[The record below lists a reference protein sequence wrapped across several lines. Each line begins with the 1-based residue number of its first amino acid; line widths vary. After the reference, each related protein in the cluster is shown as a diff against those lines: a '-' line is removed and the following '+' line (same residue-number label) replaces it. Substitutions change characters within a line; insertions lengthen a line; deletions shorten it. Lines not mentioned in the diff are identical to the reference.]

1 MKEIKLWKIAV
12 DEKGKPLVEEFNNV
26 NQTETENYLEE
37 IIVRSPNILL
47 NDLKLVGRQ
56 TETPGGALDLLGV
69 DSDGNLVVFEL
80 KRGTLTREAVAQII
94 DYASYLSELAHD
106 ELSKHIS
113 DRSGKLGIDK
123 IDDFRSWYQ
132 EQFSRDLPMIHKI
145 KMFLVGLGVDDR
157 ARRMLSYLSKS
168 DIDISLTTFY
178 GFERDGNIFLAR
190 HVEIESKTLDVTTH
204 PKKSN
209 LEKLQKRVKDLQ
221 VDDFYY
227 EMSSFF
233 RNQLSAY
240 EWPNP
245 SGYSYSLS
253 ELTESGSPSYRV
265 YISLYLF
272 DAQPG
277 KVQIYMQ
284 PRALEKITADL
295 FQSIKDSLGSKIKFT
310 GHGAPVIWVKSS
322 KEWKE
327 LRPIFEKICTAI
339 IEGGK
344 RKREQEVVEE
354 FQEASQDS
362 VETEKSKEAPQ
373 N

>member
-1 MKEIKLWKIAV
+1 M
-12 DEKGKPLVEEFNNV
+12 
-26 NQTETENYLEE
+26 
-37 IIVRSPNILL
+37 
-47 NDLKLVGRQ
+47 GRQ
-56 TETPGGALDLLGV
+56 TETPGGPLDLLGV

-80 KRGTLTREAVAQII
+80 KRGSLTREAVAQII
-94 DYASYLSELAHD
+94 DYASYLSDLVPE

-113 DRSGKLGIDK
+113 ERSGKLGIDK
-123 IDDFRSWYQ
+123 IDDYRSWYQ
-132 EQFSRDLPMIHKI
+132 EQFARDLPTVQKI

-157 ARRMLSYLSKS
+157 ARRMVSYLSKS

-178 GFERDGNIFLAR
+178 GFEKDGNIFLAR
-190 HVEIESKTLDVTTH
+190 HVEIESKPPDATT
-204 PKKSN
+204 PTKKSN
-209 LEKLQKRVKDLQ
+209 LEKLQKRVRDLQ
-221 VDDFYY
+221 VDDYYY

-253 ELTESGSPSYRV
+253 ELTESGSATYRV
-265 YISLYLF
+265 YISLYLS

-277 KVQIYMQ
+277 KVQIYIQ
-284 PRALEKITADL
+284 PKALEKITSDL
-295 FQSIKDSLGSKIKFT
+295 LQSIKDSLGNKIKFT
-310 GHGAPVIWVKSS
+310 SHGAPVIWVNSS
-322 KEWKE
+322 KEWKD
-327 LRPIFEKICTAI
+327 LRPHFEKICTAI

-344 RKREQEVVEE
+344 KKREQEVVEE

-362 VETEKSKEAPQ
+362 GDSEKSNEAPQ